1 MTEAVAI
8 FTEYAFKQFGLVRI
22 YAYPYASNTGSQ
34 HILEKEGFVLERR
47 LR

>member
-22 YAYPYASNTGSQ
+22 YADPYVANTGSQ
-34 HILEKEGFVLERR
+34 HVLEKVGYVLERR